1 MLKSKGRGNLGL
13 ETTIYSLRTI
23 SFGLQIGVLLL
34 FLLSLIVLKKKSR
47 KGGMK
52 GHGKIATGGYALA
65 LLSVLYMLYSAY
77 NLTISG
83 RDPSVIYTHGL
94 FGAISLSFGFIFVIN
109 RWRWKTRRNMRILL
123 ALWVLTFIGG
133 LSIYLTFTG
142 RLP

>member
-1 MLKSKGRGNLGL
+1 MLKSKGRGSLAF
-13 ETTIYSLRTI
+13 ETIVYNLRTI
-23 SFGLQIGVLLL
+23 SLGMQIVVLLL
-34 FLLSLIVLKKKSR
+34 FLISLIVKTK
-47 KGGMK
+47 KGGIK
-52 GHGKIATGGYALA
+52 EHGKVATGGYALA
-65 LLSVLYMLYSAY
+65 VLSVLYMLYSAY

-83 RDPSVIYTHGL
+83 RTPSVIYTHGL
-94 FGAISLSFGFIFVIN
+94 FGAISLAFGFIFVIN